1 MSKLYY
7 DRSETYTSMFIQPFR
22 ILFTY
27 NSSQR
32 KTYYM
37 HTAVNLSTEA
47 VLYVMS
53 NVPSRGDFPSI
64 LAVSNCNN
72 VNALCVFNNN
82 WIFQCMSLHRH
93 KPSAFHILNL
103 FPFQY
108 SQLLTTVVKENK
120 VNTKLGRPI
129 MIFFTELGDING
141 FDSLFESNTFGAL
154 YN

>member
-82 WIFQCMSLHRH
+82 WIFLMYVFTPAETFRFSYFKSVSISIQ
-93 KPSAFHILNL
+93 P
-103 FPFQY
+103 
-108 SQLLTTVVKENK
+108 VVDHGCKRK
-120 VNTKLGRPI
+120 Q
-129 MIFFTELGDING
+129 
-141 FDSLFESNTFGAL
+141 S
-154 YN
+154 

>member
-1 MSKLYY
+1 
-7 DRSETYTSMFIQPFR
+7 
-22 ILFTY
+22 
-27 NSSQR
+27 
-32 KTYYM
+32 
-37 HTAVNLSTEA
+37 
-47 VLYVMS
+47 
-53 NVPSRGDFPSI
+53 
-64 LAVSNCNN
+64 
-72 VNALCVFNNN
+72 
-82 WIFQCMSLHRH
+82 MSLHRH

-141 FDSLFESNTFGAL
+141 FDSLFESNTFGEL